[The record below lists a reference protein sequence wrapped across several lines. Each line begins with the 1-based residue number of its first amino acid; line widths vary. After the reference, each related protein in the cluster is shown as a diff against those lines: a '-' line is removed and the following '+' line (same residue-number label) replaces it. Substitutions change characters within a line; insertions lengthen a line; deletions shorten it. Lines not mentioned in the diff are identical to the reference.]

1 MGSFKTSLA
10 CTLLF
15 LALSYAQ
22 DGMDEG
28 FDLPELPPPAPVQP
42 APVSSD
48 SAEGFSNAPIA
59 AETVDTQPAQLAPA
73 ADRSGNKSN
82 AQNYSATASQIIK
95 TQAKQQPAPTQQ
107 AAPVQEYTTEPA
119 QAPASAG
126 TANAVVK
133 KIPDNLNRDVRVGV
147 FINVPTLFVKVGG
160 EEIKITAVGNQ
171 LTFKGKDN
179 SETVENREIYSEG
192 RCLNIAETQKKLSSS
207 CYPGYFFIK
216 ASNSKITAI
225 NMVNVE
231 DYIRGVIPYEIG
243 KLDSSRFE
251 ALKAQAVATRTYV
264 YKHFGTRDAMGFDVY
279 ADTKDQVYNGYR
291 SATPLTDAAVKAT
304 EGEVLTYN
312 GAFIVAYYHSTCGG
326 QTETMVTWE
335 KKNLPYLKSSPDL
348 RPNGQPWCN
357 ESKFATWEKKFT
369 EKELV
374 SLFQKNGKEAKA
386 SVPKFKK
393 VRDIAIRK
401 KLPSGRIYTLQV
413 LTDKGTFNVTGDKV
427 RWLFKKNGTILPS
440 SLFSVH
446 HEGKNWVLKGKG
458 YGHGVGLCQM
468 GVRERAHAG
477 QGYFEIL
484 SHYYPGVTLERFER

>member
-1 MGSFKTSLA
+1 MGVFKTSLA
-10 CTLLF
+10 CAALF
-15 LALSYAQ
+15 LAFSYAQ
-22 DGMDEG
+22 DEMDEG

-42 APVSSD
+42 APISD
-48 SAEGFSNAPIA
+48 SSSEEISTTPIA
-59 AETVDTQPAQLAPA
+59 AETVDTEPAQLAPSA
-73 ADRSGNKSN
+73 APSADSRPSN
-82 AQNYSATASQIIK
+82 FSATADRIHRA
-95 TQAKQQPAPTQQ
+95 QAKQEINQEPSTSPQ
-107 AAPVQEYTTEPA
+107 AAHHT
-119 QAPASAG
+119 QAIDNGSNSS
-126 TANAVVK
+126 TIVK
-133 KIPDNLNRDVRVGV
+133 KIPDNLNREVRVGV
-147 FINVPTLFVKVGG
+147 FINTPELFVKVAD

-171 LTFKGKDN
+171 LHIKGKGN
-179 SETVENREIYSEG
+179 SETVESKEIYNEG
-192 RCLNIAETQKKLSSS
+192 RCLNIAESQKKLSSS

-225 NMVNVE
+225 NIVDVE

-264 YKHFGTRDAMGFDVY
+264 YKHFGSRDAMGFDVF

-304 EGEVLTYN
+304 AGEVLTYN
-312 GAFIVAYYHSTCGG
+312 GDFIVAYYHSTCGG

-357 ESKFATWEKKFT
+357 ESKFATWEKTFS

-374 SLFQKNGKEAKA
+374 SLFQKNAKEAKTKT
-386 SVPKFKK
+386 PKFKK
-393 VRDIAIRK
+393 VKDIAIRK
-401 KLPSGRIYTLQV
+401 KLPSGRIFTLQV

-440 SLFSVH
+440 SLFTVR
-446 HEGKNWVLKGKG
+446 HEGKKWILKGKG

-484 SHYYPGVTLERFER
+484 SHYYPGVSLERFER